1 MPRLQQRQDV
11 TLYIRRDRG
20 LVTLGIMK
28 FCVLV
33 VIQVPNQNIAAE
45 VDNKQV
51 LIVQQAAL
59 NGNLCLFLFSFS
71 CLMLEQLITL
81 GQWW

>member
-1 MPRLQQRQDV
+1 
-11 TLYIRRDRG
+11 
-20 LVTLGIMK
+20 MK

-33 VIQVPNQNIAAE
+33 VIQVLNQNISAE

-59 NGNLCLFLFSFS
+59 NGNSKSLPILFSFR
-71 CLMLEQLITL
+71 CQMLEQLITL
-81 GQWW
+81 GQMVVAQKIILKFGAAKRV